1 MSKADYYD
9 VLGVSRS
16 ASKDDIK
23 SAYRKLAM
31 KYHPDK
37 NPGNKEAEGKFKE
50 ATEAYQILSDP
61 NKKNSYDQFGHSAFE
76 NMGGG
81 QGGFNDF
88 GGFESGAF
96 SDIFDD
102 FFGDFMGSGGR
113 GRSGRRRSRG
123 IRGSDLKINLEVSL
137 EEAYH
142 GKKTT
147 FNINSSEKC
156 ETCTGSGAKPGSAPK
171 SCNTCGG
178 IGKVRSQQG
187 FFTVQQTCPDCR
199 GEGEVVSN
207 PCNNCSGF
215 GTKKK
220 KKTLSIQIPQG
231 VDDGTRIR
239 LSGKGDAGAK
249 GGADGDLYVYI
260 QVKRHD
266 LFEREEENLFYAL
279 PVSLADAA
287 LGTSIEVPNID
298 GSRSKVKI
306 PAGTQSGKQL
316 RLRDKGMP
324 MLRGSGYG
332 DLYLQVKVETPVSL
346 NKEQKELL
354 EKFKDLEDA
363 KNNPENQSFVNKA
376 KKFWE
381 SIN

>member
-1 MSKADYYD
+1 
-9 VLGVSRS
+9 LGVNRS
-16 ASKDDIK
+16 ASKDEIK

-31 KYHPDK
+31 KYHPDR
-37 NPGNKEAEGKFKE
+37 NPGDKAAETKFKD

-61 NKKNSYDQFGHSAFE
+61 NKKSSYDQFGHSAFE

-81 QGGFNDF
+81 QGGFSDF
-88 GGFESGAF
+88 GGFDSGSF

-102 FFGDFMGSGGR
+102 FFGDFMGSGRGR
-113 GRSGRRRSRG
+113 GGGRRKSRG
-123 IRGSDLKINLEVSL
+123 RRGSDLKINLEVSL
-137 EEAYH
+137 EEAYQ

-147 FNINSSEKC
+147 FNINSAEKC
-156 ETCTGSGAKPGSAPK
+156 RTCSGSGAKPGSNIK
-171 SCNTCGG
+171 TCGTCGG
-178 IGKVRSQQG
+178 NGRVQSQQG

-199 GEGEVVSN
+199 GEGEVVGS
-207 PCNNCSGF
+207 PCKDCGGF
-215 GTKKK
+215 GTQKK
-220 KKTLSIQIPQG
+220 KKTLSIQIPKG

-239 LSGKGDAGAK
+239 LSGKGEAGSK

-260 QVKRHD
+260 QVRKHE
-266 LFEREEENLFYAL
+266 LFEREEENLFYEL

-324 MLRGSGYG
+324 MLRGGGYG
-332 DLYLQVKVETPVSL
+332 DLYLQIKVETPVSL
-346 NKEQKELL
+346 NAEQKELL
-354 EKFKDLEDA
+354 EKFKDLEDS
-363 KNNPENQSFVNKA
+363 KNNPENQSFIKKA